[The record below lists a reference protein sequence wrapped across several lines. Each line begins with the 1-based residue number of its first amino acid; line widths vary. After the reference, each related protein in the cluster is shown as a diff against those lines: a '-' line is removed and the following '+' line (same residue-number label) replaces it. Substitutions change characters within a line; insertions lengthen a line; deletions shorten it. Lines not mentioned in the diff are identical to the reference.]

1 MGLVIDPETNLYL
14 KQLVEKGKLEAKKE
28 DARRLYFKLNL
39 QPEQI
44 AEILDIPMDLVKE
57 AIKEEQEK

>member
-1 MGLVIDPETNLYL
+1 MGLIIDPETNLYL